1 MIQSS
6 AVLTVCVVETGKPK
20 YVAPSII
27 KLADTKDVNIPNMTI
42 SGSSSYCSTL
52 NIFPRTVLATDAPR
66 NRTPQNS
73 QIDATIT
80 ACFSVILFDA
90 TDVAKAFATSFAP
103 MAKQ

>member
-42 SGSSSYCSTL
+42 SGSSSYCLVL

-66 NRTPQNS
+66 NKTPQNS

-90 TDVAKAFATSFAP
+90 TDVAVREAMSVSLCTS
-103 MAKQ
+103 K